1 MVDHPFCG
9 DHPGIYPGASA
20 VEVNMLKYF
29 MRYKPAWWILHILA
43 VGFTFYLGHM
53 VRFSF

>member
-1 MVDHPFCG
+1 
-9 DHPGIYPGASA
+9 
-20 VEVNMLKYF
+20 MLKYF
-29 MRYKPAWWILHILA
+29 MRYKPGWWILHILA

>member
-1 MVDHPFCG
+1 M
-9 DHPGIYPGASA
+9 
-20 VEVNMLKYF
+20 EVNVLKYF
-29 MRYKPAWWILHILA
+29 MRFKPGWWILHILV